1 MCLLTQLLT
10 RIKYTEE
17 LNICLNKLETINTNS
32 RMQDMVK
39 IQEGGTLR
47 EIGTKENVMIRGQ

>member
-1 MCLLTQLLT
+1 M

-17 LNICLNKLETINTNS
+17 LNLCLNKLETINTNS
-32 RMQDMVK
+32 RMLGMVK
-39 IQEGGTLR
+39 IQERGTLG